1 MKGVG
6 LVFFPAFDWC
16 ITPDHPER
24 EERLLYTRDQIEEEG
39 LLDLP
44 EFREYRPR
52 LAESRELSRA
62 HVFVP
67 DIKAHVTESHLVAA
81 GGAIAAADLVLDGK
95 EERACALVRPPGHH
109 SMRFVH
115 GSRGFC
121 LVNNEAVMV
130 EHIRHR
136 LGPQAKIAIVDTDVH
151 HGDGTQDIY
160 YNDPNVLH
168 ISLHQDGRTLYPGT
182 GFAHE
187 RGGPGAFGLTVN
199 IPLPPGT
206 GDAGVLYVI
215 EKLVLP
221 ILHDWQPDLVI
232 NGAGQDNHFTDPLAN
247 MEVTAQGYAR
257 LTELLKPDIVV
268 LEGGYSVEG
277 ALPYVNLGIL
287 LALAGLDY
295 SRVVEPGL
303 ARVRPH
309 QSQAVSDFIA
319 RLVGQLGEMWAQRG
333 DADLEAHFG
342 FGRSQFFQ
350 RQRMI
355 YYDTAGITETQI
367 NSIRLC
373 ASCPGWE
380 LAVSRSDRYT
390 FATTAVLLPWNACPQ
405 CRAEAE
411 AAYEEHC
418 QAGKAKR
425 VVFCDLPND
434 KILEFTK

>member
-1 MKGVG
+1 MKSVG
-6 LVFFPAFDWC
+6 LIFFPAFDWC

-52 LAESRELSRA
+52 LATDHELSRA

-67 DIKAHVTESHLVAA
+67 NIRAHLTESHRIAA
-81 GGAIAAADLVLDGK
+81 GGAIAAADLVLRGTEK
-95 EERACALVRPPGHH
+95 RACALVRPPGHH

-115 GSRGFC
+115 GARGFC

-130 EHIRHR
+130 EHIRQQ

-182 GFAHE
+182 GFMNE

-199 IPLPPGT
+199 VPLPPGT
-206 GDAGVLYVI
+206 GDGGLLYVI
-215 EKLVLP
+215 ENLVLP
-221 ILHDWQPDLVI
+221 ILKEWQPDIVV

-257 LTELLKPDIVV
+257 LTELLQPDIVV

-295 SRVVEPGL
+295 SQVVEPDL
-303 ARVRPH
+303 ERVKPRQAQRVTDH
-309 QSQAVSDFIA
+309 IAWLVDELSQ
-319 RLVGQLGEMWAQRG
+319 MWAGRKG
-333 DADLEAHFG
+333 VDLEAHFG
-342 FGRSQFFQ
+342 KGKFFE
-350 RQRMI
+350 RKRMV
-355 YYDTAGITETQI
+355 YYDTAGITETQ
-367 NSIRLC
+367 NGKIRLC
-373 ASCPGWE
+373 SSCAGWE
-380 LAVSRSDRYT
+380 LVESRSDRYAY
-390 FATTAVLLPWNACPQ
+390 ATVAVMLPWNACPG
-405 CRAEAE
+405 CRGEAE
-411 AAYEEHC
+411 AAYQEQISEK
-418 QAGKAKR
+418 KAKI
-425 VVFCDLPND
+425 VVFCDPERD
-434 KILEFTK
+434 KVLGCTN